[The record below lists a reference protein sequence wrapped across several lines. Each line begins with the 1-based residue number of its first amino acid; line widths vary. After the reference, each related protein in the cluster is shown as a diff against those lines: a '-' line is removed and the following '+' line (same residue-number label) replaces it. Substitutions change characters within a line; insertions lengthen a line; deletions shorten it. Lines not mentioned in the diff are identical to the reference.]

1 MAIQSDNRSL
11 KNKDEGVITREDL
24 SLFMETYK
32 NMIESNLQLMDKQD
46 TTITLLNSLV
56 DCVRVIGEKI
66 TKEFQSTE
74 KSHNGFAVKL
84 FGVIGVL
91 CTIILGLVGILVS
104 K

>member
-1 MAIQSDNRSL
+1 MAIQSDKRSV
-11 KNKDEGVITREDL
+11 KNKEEGVITREDL

-32 NMIESNLQLMDKQD
+32 NMIESNLQLMEKQD
-46 TTITLLNSLV
+46 KALTVLSSLS
-56 DCVRVIGEKI
+56 DCVRVIGENI
-66 TKEFQSTE
+66 SKEFKTTE

-91 CTIILGLVGILVS
+91 CTIILGLVGLMVT